1 MPTNDALRQAPLLAQ
16 LSDEEIDRLRAHAQP
31 RRLDTGQWL
40 FAQDAPAEHFFFVHC
55 GQIRLFRLSAE
66 GEEKIIE
73 LIGPSQTFAEALL
86 FMGTGRYPVCAAALS
101 PSELLAIDAMDFA
114 AMLRTSPDTCFA
126 LLGGLS
132 QRLHALIAEIDNLAL
147 HSASVRFARWLLA
160 ELPADADELTLVLPK
175 ATLASRLTIKPETWS
190 RITRRL
196 SEQGVITVNGQQI
209 RVHDRSTLRRLGEQ
223 DEARDTR

>member
-1 MPTNDALRQAPLLAQ
+1 MIANATLRQAPLLAP
-16 LSDEEIDRLRAHAQP
+16 LSDEEIGRLRARAQI
-31 RRLDTGQWL
+31 RRLKAGQWL
-40 FAQDAPAEHFFFVHC
+40 FAQDDPAEHFFFVHS

-73 LIGPSQTFAEALL
+73 LIGPGQTFAEALM

-101 PSELLAIDAMDFA
+101 SSELLAIDAADFA
-114 AMLRTSPDTCFA
+114 AMLRDSPDTCFA

-160 ELPADADELTLVLPK
+160 ELPADADELTLAWPK

-196 SEQGVITVNGQQI
+196 SDQGVMTVSGQQI
-209 RVHDRSTLRRLGEQ
+209 RVHDRCALRRLGEL
-223 DEARDTR
+223 DDL